1 MRRSLIIIAAVM
13 ALTSASTAFAGGWAS
28 VKLCSSPKGLAADE
42 PWVVD
47 ITVLQHG
54 LASQPLCCLKPTVTI
69 RRVGPAR
76 TTTSLGKRSLTFG
89 ARSTSRS
96 GVYRAKV
103 VFPSAGTWRYEV
115 FDGFTEYGGA
125 RTHTFKAVKISA
137 SNNT

>member
-1 MRRSLIIIAAVM
+1 MRKALLIVAAFV
-13 ALTSASTAFAGGWAS
+13 ALACASTALAGGWAT
-28 VKLCSSPKGLAADE
+28 VKLSSSPKALTADE

-69 RRVGPAR
+69 RRVGPVR
-76 TTTSLGKRSLTFG
+76 TTSSLAKKSLTFR

-125 RTHTFKAVKISA
+125 RTHTFRAVKISA
-137 SNNT
+137 SKDT

>member
-1 MRRSLIIIAAVM
+1 VRKSLIIAAVV
-13 ALTSASTAFAGGWAS
+13 ALTFASTALAGGWATVRLS
-28 VKLCSSPKGLAADE
+28 SSPKGLTADE

-69 RRVGPAR
+69 RRVAPVR
-76 TTTSLGKRSLTFG
+76 STSAVHKKSLTFT
-89 ARSTSRS
+89 AKPTSRT

-115 FDGFTEYGGA
+115 FDAFTTYGGA
-125 RTHTFKAVKISA
+125 RTHTFKAVKILA
-137 SNNT
+137 SNT